1 MRSKNGKPIG
11 RKLESAAPCCAICGS
26 TSVVWDEVWEQENL
40 TLGECLHCE
49 YRWTHISSPPSTRA
63 MFEASVEP
71 DWIEQDSM
79 GEAA

>member
-26 TSVVWDEVWEQENL
+26 TALVWDEVWEQENL

-49 YRWTHISSPPSTRA
+49 HRWTRLASPPSTRA
-63 MFEASVEP
+63 MSEALAEP
-71 DWIEQDSM
+71 DRVQQGSM

>member
-1 MRSKNGKPIG
+1 
-11 RKLESAAPCCAICGS
+11 
-26 TSVVWDEVWEQENL
+26 VVWDEVWEQENL

-49 YRWTHISSPPSTRA
+49 YRWTHIASPPSTRA